1 MSVLLALLS
10 IPLTLLHVSL
20 CLLSVSLTLLHVPLT
35 LTLINLS
42 LTVIIAKL
50 LRIIE
55 KCKENICDG
64 EYFISNTLGGI
75 LYCIETLH
83 ATSLHWANFLRNHKP
98 SICSDKAGRLGPVST
113 ICLSPGRIHGIA
125 YSRHCLLRLRG
136 CPSSFRYSRGAVYV
150 NARAFYCY
158 QIIKRKRNYYAFI
171 FEI

>member
-1 MSVLLALLS
+1 MN
-10 IPLTLLHVSL
+10 I
-20 CLLSVSLTLLHVPLT
+20 
-35 LTLINLS
+35 ILS

-75 LYCIETLH
+75 LYCVETLQ
-83 ATSLHWANFLRNHKP
+83 ATSLYWTNFLRNHKR
-98 SICSDKAGRLGPVST
+98 SICSVKAGRWNLVST
-113 ICLSPGRIHGIA
+113 IGLSPGRIHGIA